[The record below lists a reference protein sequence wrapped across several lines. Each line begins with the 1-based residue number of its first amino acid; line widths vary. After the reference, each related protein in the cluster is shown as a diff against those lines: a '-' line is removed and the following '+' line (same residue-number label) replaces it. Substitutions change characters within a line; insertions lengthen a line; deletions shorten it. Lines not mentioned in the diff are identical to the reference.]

1 MLFNAI
7 FSKYLGFLN
16 QKILSNSK
24 IEHVFKGMV
33 IEPYTFYAYFK
44 KRNYIYNSICT
55 SMYRPP
61 VIDWDKLQEDVPN
74 PFFQVISPAK
84 FEENFQKQLTY
95 EEAGSVCMESTYYTK
110 HTKKEEKTLKVY
122 SKVWSDHICSKI
134 VYLVFHM
141 LFLFMFKFS
150 LFLIVYSA
158 SICPYLC

>member
-1 MLFNAI
+1 
-7 FSKYLGFLN
+7 
-16 QKILSNSK
+16 
-24 IEHVFKGMV
+24 
-33 IEPYTFYAYFK
+33 
-44 KRNYIYNSICT
+44 
-55 SMYRPP
+55 MYRPP
-61 VIDWDKLQEDVPN
+61 VIDWDILQEDVPN

-122 SKVWSDHICSKI
+122 SKVWSDHIFSEI
-134 VYLVFHM
+134 VYLVFQM

-158 SICPYLC
+158 SICPYCVRIAIQYLKYMYIPLLKDNTFSIQTPFTITCIFISNYNILHVCR